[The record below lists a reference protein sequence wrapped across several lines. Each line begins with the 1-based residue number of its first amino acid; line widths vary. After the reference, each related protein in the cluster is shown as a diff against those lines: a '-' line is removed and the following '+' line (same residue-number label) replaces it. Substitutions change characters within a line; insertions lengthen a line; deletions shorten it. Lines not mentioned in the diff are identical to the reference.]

1 MDGSSVTSVT
11 IRWSRIICVMLALLA
26 AAEGA
31 ARLYVWFWAGKEYR
45 STALYR
51 WSPYGLVRNNPDVTS
66 PTFQIDRSG
75 FRNIEEFD
83 RLKPPG
89 TYRVILLGGSVL
101 YAGLASVFLQ
111 EEGRV
116 GSDATIAQYL
126 QRILADDPA
135 LKGMR
140 VEVINAAVNYNRI
153 VETSAAYLAE
163 YAHWDPDLVIVFG
176 SANNFMGMPTVEEI
190 RQKTHNVQG
199 DHPWKKEFERQVNQR
214 NLAALAENAL
224 LTASDHLASVAM
236 LRKLLGK
243 LLDSAIAVVGRHS
256 MQSPPRGDS
265 RPATLED
272 EERYFND
279 YAAYADAMVATAR
292 RHGQD
297 IAFFWEYWLGD
308 MDGIKPLSE
317 REQWLYAHARRAPE
331 QTAYAMR
338 MRDRWIR
345 NFAERNIP
353 HIDPI
358 DVLRASDQT
367 LFIDYLHY
375 TRRGNDEMARATYD
389 ALKPMIHARLAERRR
404 DARQR

>member
-1 MDGSSVTSVT
+1 MDGSSVTSATV
-11 IRWSRIICVMLALLA
+11 RWSRIICVMLALLA
-26 AAEGA
+26 AAEGT

-66 PTFQIDRSG
+66 PTFQINRGG

-126 QRILADDPA
+126 QRILAADPEFE
-135 LKGMR
+135 GMR

-153 VETSAAYLAE
+153 LETSAAYLAE
-163 YAHWDPDLVIVFG
+163 YVHWDPDLVIVFG
-176 SANNFMGMPTVEEI
+176 SANNFIGMPTAEEI
-190 RQKTHNVQG
+190 RLKTHNVQG

-214 NLAALAENAL
+214 SLATLAENAL
-224 LTASDHLASVAM
+224 LAASDHLASVAM

-243 LLDSAIAVVGRHS
+243 LLDSAIGLIGRHT
-256 MQSPPRGDS
+256 MLPPPKGDY
-265 RPATLED
+265 RPGTLGDED
-272 EERYFND
+272 RYFND
-279 YAAYADAMVATAR
+279 YAAYADAMVAAAR
-292 RHGQD
+292 RQGQD
-297 IAFFWEYWLGD
+297 MAFFWEYWLGD
-308 MDGIKPLSE
+308 IEGIKPLSE
-317 REQWLYAHARRAPE
+317 REQWLYKHARRSPE

-338 MRDRWIR
+338 MRDRWVR
-345 NFAERNIP
+345 NFANHSIP
-353 HIDPI
+353 YVDPI
-358 DVLRASDQT
+358 NVLQASDQT

-375 TRRGNDEMARATYD
+375 TRRGNDVMAQATYD
-389 ALKPMIHARLAERRR
+389 TLKPIIDKKVRV
-404 DARQR
+404 RQRIPDSR

>member
-1 MDGSSVTSVT
+1 MDGSSMTSAAV
-11 IRWSRIICVMLALLA
+11 RWSRIVCVMLALLA
-26 AAEGA
+26 IAEGA
-31 ARLYVWFWAGKEYR
+31 SRLYVWFWTGKEYR

-66 PTFQIDRSG
+66 PTFQIDKSG

-126 QRILADDPA
+126 QRILAADPA

-153 VETSAAYLAE
+153 VETSSAYLAE
-163 YAHWDPDLVIVFG
+163 YVHWDPDLVIVFG
-176 SANNFMGMPTVEEI
+176 SANNFLGVPTAEEI
-190 RQKTHNVQG
+190 RLKTHNVQG

-243 LLDSAIAVVGRHS
+243 LLDSAIAVAGRHS
-256 MQSPPRGDS
+256 MQPPPPGDH
-265 RPATLED
+265 RPATIED

-279 YAAYADAMVATAR
+279 YAAYADAMVAAAR
-292 RHGQD
+292 RRGQD
-297 IAFFWEYWLGD
+297 IAFFWEHWLGD
-308 MDGIKPLSE
+308 LGDVKPLSG
-317 REQWLYAHARRAPE
+317 REQWLHAQVRRAPE
-331 QTAYAMR
+331 QTAYATR
-338 MRDRWIR
+338 MRDRWVR
-345 NFAERNIP
+345 NFGERKIP
-353 HIDPI
+353 YVDPI
-358 DVLRASDQT
+358 GVLRTNDQT
-367 LFIDYLHY
+367 LYIDYLHY
-375 TRRGNDEMARATYD
+375 TRRGNDVMAHATYD
-389 ALKPMIHARLAERRR
+389 ALRPLIHAKVM
-404 DARQR
+404 DRQRRPDSR

>member
-1 MDGSSVTSVT
+1 
-11 IRWSRIICVMLALLA
+11 MLALLA

-126 QRILADDPA
+126 QRILAADPA
-135 LKGMR
+135 FEGMR

-176 SANNFMGMPTVEEI
+176 SANNFMGMPTAGEI
-190 RQKTHNVQG
+190 RMKAHNVQG

-243 LLDSAIAVVGRHS
+243 LLDSAIAVIGRHS
-256 MQSPPRGDS
+256 MQPPPKGDY
-265 RPATLED
+265 RPASLED

-279 YAAYADAMVATAR
+279 YAAYADAMVAAAR
-292 RHGQD
+292 RQEQD
-297 IAFFWEYWLGD
+297 MAFFWEYWLGD

-338 MRDRWIR
+338 MRDRWVR
-345 NFAERNIP
+345 SFAERKVP
-353 HIDPI
+353 FVDPI

-367 LFIDYLHY
+367 LFMDYLHY
-375 TRRGNDEMARATYD
+375 TRRGNEVMAQATYD
-389 ALKPMIHARLAERRR
+389 ALKPQIHARLAERRR
-404 DARQR
+404 VAGSR

>member
-1 MDGSSVTSVT
+1 MTSTT
-11 IRWSRIICVMLALLA
+11 IRWCRILCVLLA
-26 AAEGA
+26 MVAVAEGA

-45 STALYR
+45 STALYH
-51 WSPYGLVRNNPDVTS
+51 WSPYGLVRNNPEVTS
-66 PTFQIDRSG
+66 PTFQIDKSG
-75 FRNIEEFD
+75 FRNIEQFD

-101 YAGLASVFLQ
+101 YAGLSSVFLQ

-126 QRILADDPA
+126 QRILAADPS

-153 VETSAAYLAE
+153 VETSSAYLAE
-163 YAHWDPDLVIVFG
+163 YVHWDPDLVIVFG
-176 SANNFMGMPTVEEI
+176 SANNFLGMPTAEEI
-190 RQKTHNVQG
+190 RLKTHNVQG

-214 NLAALAENAL
+214 TLAALAENAL

-256 MQSPPRGDS
+256 MQPPPPGDS
-265 RPATLED
+265 RPATLDD
-272 EERYFND
+272 EERYFNG
-279 YAAYADAMVATAR
+279 YAAYADAMIAAAR

-308 MDGIKPLSE
+308 LGSVKPLSD
-317 REQWLYAHARRAPE
+317 REQWLYAQVRRAPE
-331 QTAYAMR
+331 QTAYATR
-338 MRDRWIR
+338 MRDRWVR
-345 NFAERNIP
+345 NFSDRNVP
-353 HIDPI
+353 YVDPV
-358 DVLRASDQT
+358 DVLRANDQT
-367 LFIDYLHY
+367 LYIDYLHY
-375 TRRGNDEMARATYD
+375 TRHGNDVMARATYD
-389 ALKPMIHARLAERRR
+389 AIRPLIHAKIR
-404 DARQR
+404 DRQRKPDSR

>member
-1 MDGSSVTSVT
+1 MEGSSVTSAT
-11 IRWSRIICVMLALLA
+11 IRWGRILCVLLA
-26 AAEGA
+26 MTAVAEGV

-45 STALYR
+45 STALYH

-66 PTFQIDRSG
+66 PTFQIDNSG

-101 YAGLASVFLQ
+101 YAGLSRVFLQ

-126 QRILADDPA
+126 QRILAADPL

-163 YAHWDPDLVIVFG
+163 YAYWDPDLVIVFG
-176 SANNFMGMPTVEEI
+176 SANNFMGMPMAEEI
-190 RQKTHNVQG
+190 RLKTHNIQG

-214 NLAALAENAL
+214 NLASLTENAL

-236 LRKLLGK
+236 LQKLLGK
-243 LLDSAIAVVGRHS
+243 LIDSAIAVAGRHS
-256 MQSPPRGDS
+256 MQPPPRGDF
-265 RPATLED
+265 RPATVED

-279 YAAYADAMVATAR
+279 YAAYADAMVAVAR

-297 IAFFWEYWLGD
+297 IAFFWEHWLGD
-308 MDGIKPLSE
+308 LGDVKPLSE
-317 REQWLYAHARRAPE
+317 REQWLYSQVRRAPE
-331 QTAYAMR
+331 QTAYATR
-338 MRDRWIR
+338 MRDRWVR
-345 NFAERNIP
+345 NFEERKIP
-353 HIDPI
+353 YVDPVS
-358 DVLRASDQT
+358 VLRTNEQT
-367 LFIDYLHY
+367 LYIDYLHY
-375 TRRGNDEMARATYD
+375 TRRGNDVMAGATYD
-389 ALKPMIHARLAERRR
+389 ALRSLIHATVR
-404 DARQR
+404 ARQSRPDSR

>member
-1 MDGSSVTSVT
+1 MDASSMASATT
-11 IRWSRIICVMLALLA
+11 RWSRIFCVLLVLATV
-26 AAEGA
+26 AEGT

-45 STALYR
+45 STSLYR

-66 PTFQIDRSG
+66 PTFQINRSG
-75 FRNIEEFD
+75 FRNIEEFE
-83 RLKPPG
+83 RLKPPN

-126 QRILADDPA
+126 QRTLAADPA
-135 LKGMR
+135 LAGMR

-163 YAHWDPDLVIVFG
+163 YAYWDPDLVIVFG
-176 SANNFMGMPTVEEI
+176 SANNFMGMPTAEEVGL
-190 RQKTHNVQG
+190 KAHNVQG

-214 NLAALAENAL
+214 TFAVLAENAL

-243 LLDSAIAVVGRHS
+243 LVDAAVAIAARHS
-256 MQSPPRGDS
+256 MLPPPKGDY

-279 YAAYADAMVATAR
+279 YAAYADAMVAAAR

-308 MDGIKPLSE
+308 MQGIKPLSE
-317 REQWLYAHARRAPE
+317 REQWLYGHARRAPE

-338 MRDRWIR
+338 MRDRWVR
-345 NFAERNIP
+345 NFAERNVP
-353 HIDPI
+353 HVDPLDI
-358 DVLRASDQT
+358 LRASDQT

-375 TRRGNDEMARATYD
+375 TRRGNDAMARAAYD
-389 ALKPMIHARLAERRR
+389 ALKPVIHARLAWRRH
-404 DARQR
+404 DADRR

>member
-1 MDGSSVTSVT
+1 MDGSSMTSAT
-11 IRWSRIICVMLALLA
+11 IRWSRIICIMLALLA

-31 ARLYVWFWAGKEYR
+31 ARLYVWFWTGKEYR

-66 PTFQIDRSG
+66 PTFQIDKSG

-83 RLKPPG
+83 RLKPAD

-126 QRILADDPA
+126 QRILAADPA

-153 VETSAAYLAE
+153 VETSTAYLAE
-163 YAHWDPDLVIVFG
+163 YVHWDPDLVIVFG
-176 SANNFMGMPTVEEI
+176 SANNFLGVPTAEEI
-190 RQKTHNVQG
+190 RLKTHNVQG

-243 LLDSAIAVVGRHS
+243 MLDSAIAVASRHS
-256 MQSPPRGDS
+256 MQPPPRGYH
-265 RPATLED
+265 RPASIED

-279 YAAYADAMVATAR
+279 YAAYADAMAAAAR

-297 IAFFWEYWLGD
+297 IAFFWEHWLGD
-308 MDGIKPLSE
+308 LGDVKPLSE
-317 REQWLYAHARRAPE
+317 REQWLHAQVRRTSE
-331 QTAYAMR
+331 QTAYATR
-338 MRDRWIR
+338 MRDRWVR
-345 NFAERNIP
+345 NFGERKIP
-353 HIDPI
+353 YIDPI
-358 DVLRASDQT
+358 GVLRTNDQT
-367 LFIDYLHY
+367 LYIDYLHY
-375 TRRGNDEMARATYD
+375 TRRGNDVMARATYD
-389 ALKPMIHARLAERRR
+389 ALRPLIHAKVR
-404 DARQR
+404 DRQRRPDSR

>member
-1 MDGSSVTSVT
+1 MAPAT
-11 IRWSRIICVMLALLA
+11 IRWSRIVCVLLVLMA
-26 AAEGA
+26 VAEGT

-66 PTFQIDRSG
+66 PTFQINRNG
-75 FRNIEEFD
+75 FRNIEEFE
-83 RLKPPG
+83 RLKPPN

-101 YAGLASVFLQ
+101 YAGLASIFLQ

-126 QRILADDPA
+126 QRILAADPA
-135 LKGMR
+135 FAGMR

-163 YAHWDPDLVIVFG
+163 YAYWNPDLVIVFG
-176 SANNFMGMPTVEEI
+176 SANNFMGMPTAEEI
-190 RQKTHNVQG
+190 RLRAHNVQG
-199 DHPWKKEFERQVNQR
+199 DHPWKKEFDRQVNQR
-214 NLAALAENAL
+214 DLSALAENAL
-224 LTASDHLASVAM
+224 LTTSDHLASVAM

-243 LLDSAIAVVGRHS
+243 LLDSAIGLIGRHS
-256 MQSPPRGDS
+256 MLPPPKGDY

-279 YAAYADAMVATAR
+279 YAAYADAMVAAAR

-308 MDGIKPLSE
+308 MQDIKPLSE
-317 REQWLYAHARRAPE
+317 REQWLYSHARRVPE

-338 MRDRWIR
+338 MRDRWVR
-345 NFAERNIP
+345 NFAERNVP
-353 HIDPI
+353 YVDPL
-358 DVLRASDQT
+358 DLLRTSDQT

-375 TRRGNDEMARATYD
+375 TRRGNDMMARAAYD
-389 ALKPMIHARLAERRR
+389 ALKPVIHANLPWRRHSVERR
-404 DARQR
+404 

>member
-1 MDGSSVTSVT
+1 MDGSSVTSAT
-11 IRWSRIICVMLALLA
+11 IRWGRIICVMLALLSI
-26 AAEGA
+26 AEGA

-66 PTFQIDRSG
+66 PTFQIDKSG

-83 RLKPPG
+83 RLKPPD

-126 QRILADDPA
+126 QRILAADPA
-135 LKGMR
+135 LERMR

-163 YAHWDPDLVIVFG
+163 YAYWDPDLVIVFG
-176 SANNFMGMPTVEEI
+176 SANNFLGLPTADEI

-214 NLAALAENAL
+214 NLVALAENAL
-224 LTASDHLASVAM
+224 LTASDHLASMAM

-243 LLDSAIAVVGRHS
+243 LLDSAIAVAGRHS
-256 MQSPPRGDS
+256 MQPPPRGDY
-265 RPATLED
+265 RLATIED

-279 YAAYADAMVATAR
+279 YAAYADAMVAAAR

-297 IAFFWEYWLGD
+297 IAFFWEHWLGD
-308 MDGIKPLSE
+308 LGDVKPLSE
-317 REQWLYAHARRAPE
+317 REQWLHAQVRRAPE

-338 MRDRWIR
+338 MRDRWVD
-345 NFAERNIP
+345 NFDKRKIP
-353 HIDPI
+353 YVDPI
-358 DVLRASDQT
+358 GILRTNDQT
-367 LFIDYLHY
+367 LYIDYLHY
-375 TRRGNDEMARATYD
+375 TRRGNDVMAQTTYD
-389 ALKPMIHARLAERRR
+389 ALKHIIHAKLAAQQSKL
-404 DARQR
+404 DPK

>member
-1 MDGSSVTSVT
+1 MDGSSVTSAT
-11 IRWSRIICVMLALLA
+11 IRWSRIICVMLALLT

-31 ARLYVWFWAGKEYR
+31 ARLYVWLWTGKEYR

-66 PTFQIDRSG
+66 PTFQIDKSG

-126 QRILADDPA
+126 QRILAADPA

-153 VETSAAYLAE
+153 VETSSAYIAE
-163 YAHWDPDLVIVFG
+163 YVHWDPDLVIVFG
-176 SANNFMGMPTVEEI
+176 SANNFLGVPTAEEI
-190 RQKTHNVQG
+190 RLKTHNVQG

-214 NLAALAENAL
+214 NLAALVENAL

-243 LLDSAIAVVGRHS
+243 LLDSAIAVAGRHS
-256 MQSPPRGDS
+256 MQTPPPGDH
-265 RPATLED
+265 RPASIED

-279 YAAYADAMVATAR
+279 YAAYADAMVAAAR
-292 RHGQD
+292 RQGQD
-297 IAFFWEYWLGD
+297 IAFFWEHWLGD
-308 MDGIKPLSE
+308 LGDVKPLSG
-317 REQWLYAHARRAPE
+317 REQWLHAQVRRAPE
-331 QTAYAMR
+331 QTAYATR
-338 MRDRWIR
+338 MRGRWVR
-345 NFAERNIP
+345 NFGERKIP
-353 HIDPI
+353 YVDPI
-358 DVLRASDQT
+358 DVLRTNDQT
-367 LFIDYLHY
+367 LYIDYLHY
-375 TRRGNDEMARATYD
+375 TRRGNDVMAQATYD
-389 ALKPMIHARLAERRR
+389 ALKPLIHAKVGDRERRPDSR
-404 DARQR
+404 